1 VKRSVCLVA
10 GGMETT
16 HLRLQPWRT
25 LLGVA
30 DGLACHG
37 HRVVLISDAPRGPLP
52 GHLSRAHLP
61 LVHVPSVRTFGWRVN
76 RPLAAA
82 VACSGAEVVI
92 WHLGLTSALHQ
103 RWPSPADRPVV
114 GFWTAPL
121 YTRREL
127 LGLGPRV
134 LLSGCSAAL
143 IHLLGVSLPR
153 PAVRAGLRAAGVA
166 ALVVQTVAA
175 ARHLQTMDLW
185 RGPLTTVP
193 PGSGYAGGGC
203 WTAGDEAVARRRL
216 GYGQHDVVV
225 VYFGPPAPLRGLGP
239 LVQAVALA
247 RRRLPSLRLLILS
260 RRRAGEHAGRM
271 RRLRRLIARHHLAD
285 CVQIVDGFLPEDELA
300 RRVACA
306 DVVALPFQLVPSDA
320 PLSVLEA
327 RALNR
332 PVVTTRLGC
341 LPELAGADDDLLA
354 RPGDPHSLC
363 DALLAAAARRPAGS
377 RPPLR
382 TWEQVGAEWSALVEG
397 L

>member
-1 VKRSVCLVA
+1 MKRSVCLVA

-16 HLRLQPWRT
+16 RLRLQPWRT

-82 VACSGAEVVI
+82 VACSGADVAI
-92 WHLGLTSALHQ
+92 WHLGLSSTLHQ
-103 RWPSPADRPVV
+103 RWPSPAGRPVV

-127 LGLGPRV
+127 LGLGLRS
-134 LLSGCSAAL
+134 LSGCGPAL
-143 IHLLGVSLPR
+143 IHLLGAALPR

-166 ALVVQTVAA
+166 ALVVQTAGT
-175 ARHLQTMDLW
+175 ARRLRTMDLW
-185 RGPLTTVP
+185 RGPLATVP
-193 PGSGYAGGGC
+193 PGSGHAGG
-203 WTAGDEAVARRRL
+203 WPTAGDGSATRRQL
-216 GYGQHDVVV
+216 GSGAQAVVV
-225 VYFGPPAPLRGLGP
+225 VDFGPPAPLRGLDP

-271 RRLRRLIARHHLAD
+271 RCLRRLIARHHLAD

-341 LPELAGADDDLLA
+341 LPELAGADDGLLA

-363 DALLAAAARRPAGS
+363 DALLVAAARRPAGLP
-377 RPPLR
+377 PPLR